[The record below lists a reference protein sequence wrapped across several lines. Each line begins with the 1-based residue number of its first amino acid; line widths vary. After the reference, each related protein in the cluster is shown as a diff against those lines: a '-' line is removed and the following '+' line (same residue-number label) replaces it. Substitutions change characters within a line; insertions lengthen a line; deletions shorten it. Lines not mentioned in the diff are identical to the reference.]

1 MSYIC
6 ATFLVNKKCTSDVSP
21 TVHLLST
28 YIIKFQALNKTRM
41 AFSNSRFKS
50 SMTICLPISFHP
62 SSSLLCSCS
71 NSFKILFII
80 MTTSL
85 IFTTPP
91 LIFLFCI
98 KNNFQSH
105 HFQSHHF
112 QLYPYLLIFAPFVYF
127 PNLSAPIVPKSHIQK
142 YPMNLIVA

>member
-1 MSYIC
+1 
-6 ATFLVNKKCTSDVSP
+6 
-21 TVHLLST
+21 
-28 YIIKFQALNKTRM
+28 M

-62 SSSLLCSCS
+62 FNSLLCSCS

-80 MTTSL
+80 TTTSL
-85 IFTTPP
+85 IFTTPR

-105 HFQSHHF
+105 RFRSHHF
-112 QLYPYLLIFAPFVYF
+112 RLYPYLLNYGPLTYISNFNGSNVSE
-127 PNLSAPIVPKSHIQK
+127 NNIQK
-142 YPMNLIVA
+142 YPMNLIAASTFFHQLIQYYYVLLLKLHHLKKMKS

>member
-1 MSYIC
+1 
-6 ATFLVNKKCTSDVSP
+6 
-21 TVHLLST
+21 
-28 YIIKFQALNKTRM
+28 M

-80 MTTSL
+80 MITSL

-98 KNNFQSH
+98 KNNFQMFGYFDH
-105 HFQSHHF
+105 
-112 QLYPYLLIFAPFVYF
+112 LYPYLLIFAPFVHF
-127 PNLSAPIVPKSHIQK
+127 PVLNTYNIPKSHIQK
-142 YPMNLIVA
+142 YPMNLIVASTFFHQLIQYCYVLLLKLPHC

>member
-1 MSYIC
+1 
-6 ATFLVNKKCTSDVSP
+6 
-21 TVHLLST
+21 
-28 YIIKFQALNKTRM
+28 M

-71 NSFKILFII
+71 NSSKILFII
-80 MTTSL
+80 TTTSL

-105 HFQSHHF
+105 HLQQHHLQLNL
-112 QLYPYLLIFAPFVYF
+112 QLYPYLLIFAPFVHF
-127 PNLSAPIVPKSHIQK
+127 PVLNAYNVPKSHIQK
-142 YPMNLIVA
+142 YPMNLIVASTFFHQ

>member
-1 MSYIC
+1 
-6 ATFLVNKKCTSDVSP
+6 
-21 TVHLLST
+21 
-28 YIIKFQALNKTRM
+28 M

-80 MTTSL
+80 TTTSL

-105 HFQSHHF
+105 RF
-112 QLYPYLLIFAPFVYF
+112 QLYPYLLNYGPLTYISNFNGSNVSE
-127 PNLSAPIVPKSHIQK
+127 NNIQK
-142 YPMNLIVA
+142 CPMNLIVASTFFHQLIQYCYVLLLKLLRRKNMKS

>member
-1 MSYIC
+1 M
-6 ATFLVNKKCTSDVSP
+6 VV
-21 TVHLLST
+21 
-28 YIIKFQALNKTRM
+28 
-41 AFSNSRFKS
+41 SNSRFKS

-85 IFTTPP
+85 IFTTPS

-98 KNNFQSH
+98 KNNFQSPCLSISLKLWT
-105 HFQSHHF
+105 FNLMFS
-112 QLYPYLLIFAPFVYF
+112 YEYLKCCQNSV
-127 PNLSAPIVPKSHIQK
+127 QK
-142 YPMNLIVA
+142 YPMNLIVASIVFHQLIQYCYVLLPKLLHLKNMKS

>member
-1 MSYIC
+1 
-6 ATFLVNKKCTSDVSP
+6 
-21 TVHLLST
+21 
-28 YIIKFQALNKTRM
+28 M

-85 IFTTPP
+85 IFTTPS

-105 HFQSHHF
+105 RFQSHRF
-112 QLYPYLLIFAPFVYF
+112 QLYPYLLNYGPLTYISNFNGSNVSE
-127 PNLSAPIVPKSHIQK
+127 NNIQK
-142 YPMNLIVA
+142 YPMNLIVASTFFHQLIQYCYVLLLKLLHLKNMKS

>member
-1 MSYIC
+1 
-6 ATFLVNKKCTSDVSP
+6 
-21 TVHLLST
+21 
-28 YIIKFQALNKTRM
+28 M

-80 MTTSL
+80 MITSL
-85 IFTTPP
+85 IFTTPH

-98 KNNFQSH
+98 KNNFQTH
-105 HFQSHHF
+105 RFQTHRF
-112 QLYPYLLIFAPFVYF
+112 QLYPYLLIFAPFVHF
-127 PNLSAPIVPKSHIQK
+127 PVLNTYNIPKSHIQK
-142 YPMNLIVA
+142 YPMNLIAASTFFHQLVQYYYVLLLKLLHPKNMKS

>member
-1 MSYIC
+1 M
-6 ATFLVNKKCTSDVSP
+6 VV
-21 TVHLLST
+21 
-28 YIIKFQALNKTRM
+28 
-41 AFSNSRFKS
+41 SNSRFKS

-62 SSSLLCSCS
+62 FSSLLCSCS

-80 MTTSL
+80 TTTSL

-105 HFQSHHF
+105 HLQQHHLQLNL

-127 PNLSAPIVPKSHIQK
+127 PGLNTYNIPKSHIQK
-142 YPMNLIVA
+142 YPMNLIAASTFFHQLIQYCYVLLLKLPHC

>member
-1 MSYIC
+1 M
-6 ATFLVNKKCTSDVSP
+6 VV
-21 TVHLLST
+21 
-28 YIIKFQALNKTRM
+28 
-41 AFSNSRFKS
+41 SNSRFKS

-80 MTTSL
+80 TTTSL

-105 HFQSHHF
+105 HLQQHHLQLNL
-112 QLYPYLLIFAPFVYF
+112 QLYPYLLNYGPLTYISNFNGSNVSE
-127 PNLSAPIVPKSHIQK
+127 NNIQK
-142 YPMNLIVA
+142 YPMNLIVASTFFHQLIQYCYVLLLKLLHPKNMKS